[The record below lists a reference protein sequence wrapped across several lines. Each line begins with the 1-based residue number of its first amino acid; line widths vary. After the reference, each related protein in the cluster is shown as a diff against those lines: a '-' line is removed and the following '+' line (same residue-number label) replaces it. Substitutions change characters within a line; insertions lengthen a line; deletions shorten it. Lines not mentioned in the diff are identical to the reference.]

1 MAPNTAYA
9 KTVCISEQILRQGSA
24 TLESTYCFGVIIM
37 LKKTIVIVD
46 VIILVAAITFLT
58 YGIRTACPDVA
69 IYQYCGMNQ

>member
-1 MAPNTAYA
+1 ML
-9 KTVCISEQILRQGSA
+9 KTVCNSEQILHQGSA
-24 TLESTYCFGVIIM
+24 TLESPYGFGEIIM

-46 VIILVAAITFLT
+46 VIILVTAITFLT